1 MTDTFQQ
8 VGALAVAIVNEA
20 AEKAGFTHHPDGI
33 YFGLSDAEYHAD
45 HALGSTG
52 LKKLVHS
59 APDFWFE
66 SWMNPLH
73 EDNDTDAKVFGRR
86 LHTCVLEG
94 VEKFKSLYAP
104 YREKGNTKAGID
116 EIKAIEETG
125 KEAVKI
131 KDYHKILLASLFI
144 KKNKTLDKA
153 FEGGL
158 PEVSVFW
165 TVDDI
170 RYKARFDYLQIRS
183 IVDLKSIDNQ
193 KGLEFKQACRNAIA
207 NYDYIVSAR
216 HYSEGRK
223 QMQRLL
229 QKGLVF
235 GLPEGMDGWLINVA
249 NFVNFGFVFVFWQ
262 KSAAPISHGI
272 IVSPDNPIYDRAS
285 EMISKAVDN
294 YRRFMADFGTDEP
307 WVPTT
312 HLDELYETD
321 MPVWY
326 QQKLIGA

>member
-1 MTDTFQQ
+1 MTDTLQHQ
-8 VGALAVAIVNEA
+8 
-20 AEKAGFTHHPDGI
+20 DGI
-33 YFGLSDAEYHAD
+33 WFGLSDTDYHAD
-45 HALGSTG
+45 KALGSTG

-66 SWMNPLH
+66 SWMNPHH
-73 EDNDTDAKVFGRR
+73 EDNDTEAKVFGRR

-94 VEKFKSLYAP
+94 VDKFKSLYAP
-104 YREKGNTKAGID
+104 YMGKGNEKAGIA
-116 EIKAIEETG
+116 EIKAIKEAG
-125 KEAVKI
+125 KEPIKI

-144 KKNKTLDKA
+144 KKNRTLEKA

-170 RYKARFDYLQIRS
+170 RYKARFDYLQTRS

-193 KGLEFKQACRNAIA
+193 KGIEFTQACRNAIA
-207 NYDYIVSAR
+207 NYDYIVSAH
-216 HYSEGRK
+216 HYSEGRR
-223 QMQRLL
+223 QMKRLL
-229 QKGLVF
+229 QEGLVF
-235 GLPEGMDGWLINVA
+235 GLPAGMDGWLINVA
-249 NFVNFGFVFVFWQ
+249 NFQSFAFVFVFWQ

-272 IVSPDNPIYDRAS
+272 MISPDNPIYDRAS
-285 EMISKAVDN
+285 EMIAKAVAN
-294 YRRFMADFGTDEP
+294 YRRYMDEFGPDEP

-312 HLDELYETD
+312 QLDELYETD